1 MKNFNKIVFT
11 LLLLLIAPDL
21 FAKVENYIVWVDG
34 LRLREAPSADAKVV
48 ASLKKYDELT
58 STGESKDDN
67 YKAVLSDIEF
77 TGGWIKV
84 KTKQNL
90 AGWLY
95 EPALSGM
102 IIKNGLKFYAV
113 KTDLFVIQEK
123 SGIVLKKIPIKAE
136 KNVAFNQITISSTD
150 RVNVIGVSQRFKP
163 NFTYIVY
170 NVKKNEASK
179 QINYQNFCGFS
190 KSDDYAMFDGGAND
204 TPTLIYS
211 LVNARSVHE
220 FTPIKKEEWEGDS
233 VKYDEAA
240 GRQYAGRPDLPKGR
254 VYVKSCVW
262 NKLSV
267 DVVEVY
273 EKPE

>member
-1 MKNFNKIVFT
+1 MKNFNKIIFT
-11 LLLLLIAPDL
+11 FLLLFIAADL
-21 FAKVENYIVWVDG
+21 FAKAENYVVWVDG
-34 LRLREAPSADAKVV
+34 LRLREAPSADAKVI

-58 STGESKDDN
+58 STGESKDDD

-102 IIKNGLKFYAV
+102 IIENGLKFYVV

-123 SGIVLKKIPIKAE
+123 SGIVLKKIPIKAG
-136 KNVAFNQITISSTD
+136 KNAAFNHITVSSTD
-150 RVNVIGVSQRFKP
+150 RVKVIGVSQRFKP

-170 NVKKNEASK
+170 NVKKNEVSK
-179 QINYQNFCGFS
+179 QINYQNFCSFS
-190 KSDDYAMFDGGAND
+190 KSGDYAMFDGGAND

-211 LVNARSVHE
+211 LVQLRPVHE
-220 FTPIKKEEWEGDS
+220 FTPLKKDEWEGDS
-233 VKYDEAA
+233 VKYDEVN
-240 GRQYAGRPDLPKGR
+240 GQTIHWTP
-254 VYVKSCVW
+254 
-262 NKLSV
+262 
-267 DVVEVY
+267 
-273 EKPE
+273 